1 MDADEKLAALKK
13 AYADVLFNMSKDAA
27 MRVMSSDKRAAQYQ
41 YELKVAKEEALRM
54 LMRLKQMM
62 EFKTSQAEAAS
73 FNQQKKIEVLE
84 AQLEEAEDI
93 VNDLRNELGLAQ
105 AELERVREDN
115 LQNSNKPTIA
125 FSGGTEDGMYSYDF
139 GTSFP
144 PNSQDKNSD
153 VTMSN
158 PILRNPCCKCGSVI
172 LCQCSSYIRNQDLPS
187 VTVRV
192 KDPGLHRNGC
202 TQRIRACEKNLSDD
216 TLCLLGKNDKV
227 HDKKNSREQMQG
239 EKEEGEDT
247 SKAPASAD
255 NTMSEL
261 EKKLLPDN
269 IFRNLQYISCK
280 RKRAARKRKNV
291 APLRVG
297 YDSDIVKDSD
307 CLSENLFET
316 ASVLS
321 QIKTETGFC
330 LGSEKILG
338 KEINSVE
345 STPQKDEGLK
355 AKPVH
360 FDDGNGSSSP
370 DSKTDFE
377 KVGVLSN
384 GLELNSGYMSPGLTE
399 FVGERVIKYT
409 FQRKRKREALVGSNV
424 NDAIETKKKTEAKQN
439 GVQNLKQSKT
449 SLSKE
454 STRESRRLAQ
464 VARQLISLS
473 EKKWWD

>member
-13 AYADVLFNMSKDAA
+13 AYADVLFNMSKEAA

-62 EFKTSQAEAAS
+62 GFKTSQAEAAS

-105 AELERVREDN
+105 AELVRLRQDN
-115 LQNSNKPTIA
+115 LQNSNKPTNA
-125 FSGGTEDGMYSYDF
+125 FSGGTEDGIYSYDF
-139 GTSFP
+139 GKSFP

-158 PILRNPCCKCGSVI
+158 
-172 LCQCSSYIRNQDLPS
+172 QDLPS

-192 KDPGLHRNGC
+192 KDPGLRKNGF
-202 TQRIRACEKNLSDD
+202 TQRIHACEKNLSDD
-216 TLCLLGKNDKV
+216 TLCLSGKTDKV
-227 HDKKNSREQMQG
+227 HDKKNREQSQR

-247 SKAPASAD
+247 SKAPASGD
-255 NTMSEL
+255 KTLSEL
-261 EKKLLPDN
+261 EKKLLPDRT
-269 IFRNLQYISCK
+269 FRNLQYISRK

-291 APLRVG
+291 TPLRVG

-330 LGSEKILG
+330 LGSEKTLG
-338 KEINSVE
+338 KETNSVE
-345 STPQKDEGLK
+345 ISGEITPLK
-355 AKPVH
+355 LVY
-360 FDDGNGSSSP
+360 FDDENASSSP
-370 DSKTDFE
+370 DSKTDVE

-384 GLELNSGYMSPGLTE
+384 GLELNSGYMSPGLTQ

-424 NDAIETKKKTEAKQN
+424 NDAIETEKRAEAKQN
-439 GVQNLKQSKT
+439 GVQNLKKPKT

-473 EKKWWD
+473 EKKWWN